1 MTPASRARGNKPVDV
16 HERRMNNVGRDR
28 APRRAYAG
36 RAMSGQPAPSPLAAA
51 ALALIAP
58 DVDAT
63 ELVRR
68 FQATGATVGSTTAR
82 RLLAELAG
90 LGLVRVASGSGPM
103 ARYVPTSLGTDL
115 LGSWPLTGAPTE
127 LADLE
132 RLRTDLLATI
142 AHELRT
148 PLTAVR
154 TSVGLLRSA
163 DAQPTEA
170 QQATLLAAI
179 ERNAER
185 MQRVVDDILDLARF
199 RAGEIRLQLR
209 RFDALELA
217 EDAVTSI
224 SPLAREL
231 GVVLRVV
238 RPATETA
245 VYGDRRR
252 LEQALVNLVSNAV
265 RHGRQVEMTVERSGD
280 RTAWRVRDDGPG
292 IPAEHRARLF
302 ERFFVGRSDRTGRRE
317 GVGLGLPTALAIA
330 QAHGGTIEVDSAP
343 GAGSAFTLIVPTDGP
358 SGVEEDT

>member
-1 MTPASRARGNKPVDV
+1 
-16 HERRMNNVGRDR
+16 
-28 APRRAYAG
+28 
-36 RAMSGQPAPSPLAAA
+36 MSGPGAPSPLAAA
-51 ALALIAP
+51 ALVLVAPGTDADGLVERFLGAGASIDRATAGALL
-58 DVDAT
+58 T
-63 ELVRR
+63 
-68 FQATGATVGSTTAR
+68 
-82 RLLAELAG
+82 ELAG
-90 LGLVRVASGSGPM
+90 LGLVRVATGSGPT
-103 ARYVPTSLGTDL
+103 AHFVPTSLGTEL

-127 LADLE
+127 LTDLE

-154 TSVGLLRSA
+154 TSVGLLRAA
-163 DAQPTEA
+163 DARPTEE
-170 QQATLLAAI
+170 QQAMLLAAI

-185 MQRVVDDILDLARF
+185 MQRVVEDILDLARF

-217 EDAVTSI
+217 TDAVASLE
-224 SPLAREL
+224 PLARERE
-231 GVVLRVV
+231 VELRVL
-238 RPATETA
+238 PPSAGIS

-265 RHGRQVEMTVERSGD
+265 RHGRRVEVSVERRGD
-280 RTAWRVRDDGPG
+280 GTAWAVLDDGPG
-292 IPAEHRARLF
+292 IPPEHRARLF

-343 GAGSAFTLIVPTDGP
+343 GAGSTFTLVVPTDGP
-358 SGVEEDT
+358 AGVEEDA